1 MFLITMYMC
10 LCNIGISH
18 YFCECTQNTIS
29 LKFSFLLSCSIH
41 FYRFFG
47 IRKIKIPNNCLHFL
61 GLLKLFLST
70 MLQYPVVTLFI
81 VCSQSK
87 VLITVTLW
95 YTIIVIE
102 NSFLKSILSSYYIF
116 HKILTKKLKNREVF
130 VKILEWSFS
139 LELPITFIITNL
151 CLTDKSLL
159 PLAFIFNFLP
169 HLFPYKNNH

>member
-47 IRKIKIPNNCLHFL
+47 IRKIKIPNNCLPFL

-81 VCSQSK
+81 ICSQFK
-87 VLITVTLW
+87 VLINITLW

-116 HKILTKKLKNREVF
+116 HKILTKKIEEQR
-130 VKILEWSFS
+130 SFCQNIRV
-139 LELPITFIITNL
+139 ELQLRT
-151 CLTDKSLL
+151 
-159 PLAFIFNFLP
+159 
-169 HLFPYKNNH
+169 PYYFYHY